1 MGENANRSGYFKRVN
16 KPFGLN
22 HMSLHLFSHWLCVIS
37 AAVSQKYPVH
47 ECVNGLICICSSMHE
62 FNVKE
67 MASIRMRLI
76 SQMLTLNF
84 SINFWLYIY
93 IYIYFFF
100 FSPRTWK
107 EKQMRKRLELSDR
120 ACWSW

>member
-1 MGENANRSGYFKRVN
+1 
-16 KPFGLN
+16 
-22 HMSLHLFSHWLCVIS
+22 MSLHLFSHWLCVIS

-93 IYIYFFF
+93 IYTFFF
-100 FSPRTWK
+100 FPQ
-107 EKQMRKRLELSDR
+107 EHGKRSK
-120 ACWSW
+120 